1 MEIPYARPIECTCDL
16 IAIDYTNPGIYIICS
31 RGLESSE
38 CLNCSVL
45 VNEAKLYL
53 VRMRGGYESHL
64 IQIPNTTLT
73 KVDHLLMS

>member
-1 MEIPYARPIECTCDL
+1 MESPYARPIECDL
-16 IAIDYTNPGIYIICS
+16 IAIDYTNPGRYIICS

-53 VRMRGGYESHL
+53 VRVRGGYESYL